1 MKDITCP
8 KCGTVFQVDESD
20 YAAIVSQVRG
30 KEFEKELG
38 RRLEELKD
46 QFKSKEEAVKLKA
59 EKNFETRISEKDLE
73 LTRLQN
79 EITRLSGVISG
90 YEATKK
96 SELAELEGRKD
107 KEIFNTVS
115 QKDKII
121 SELKTQIANKDNEHK
136 VAILEERNAGKEK
149 LQAKEQEIIKL
160 KSELKS
166 GLLAAENR
174 ESQLREQHKLQL
186 QDKQGEI
193 DRLKDFKMR
202 LSTKMIGET
211 LEQHCSMQFEQ
222 AQSLGLYPDAYF
234 AKDNTAVE
242 HTKGDFIFRDF
253 INGVEYVSVMF
264 EMKNEMDET
273 ATKHKN
279 DDFLEKLD
287 KDRQRKGCEYAV
299 LVSMLEQGNQLY
311 DTGIVDKSHRYPKMI
326 VIRPQFFLP
335 VLRLIT
341 EGSKKGF
348 NERYE
353 LQRQLDSARSQSMDF
368 AKFEE
373 KINRFRTTFSNNVIA
388 AQKKFLAAT
397 DGIDKTIEALE
408 KQIKALK
415 DIKANFEAS
424 EKRLL
429 KANEMAE
436 EDLTVKKLTHGAPS
450 IRKMIEKASAEES
463 AD

>member
-121 SELKTQIANKDNEHK
+121 SDLKNQIANKDNEHK
-136 VAILEERNAGKEK
+136 VAILEERNAGKEE
-149 LQAKEQEIIKL
+149 LHAKEQEIIKL
-160 KSELKS
+160 TEELKS
-166 GLLAAENR
+166 RLLAAENR
-174 ESQLREQHKLQL
+174 ENQLREQHKLQL

-242 HTKGDFIFRDF
+242 HTKGDFIFRDY
-253 INGVEYVSVMF
+253 INGQEYVSVMF
-264 EMKNEMDET
+264 EMKNEMD
-273 ATKHKN
+273 
-279 DDFLEKLD
+279 
-287 KDRQRKGCEYAV
+287 
-299 LVSMLEQGNQLY
+299 
-311 DTGIVDKSHRYPKMI
+311 
-326 VIRPQFFLP
+326 
-335 VLRLIT
+335 
-341 EGSKKGF
+341 
-348 NERYE
+348 
-353 LQRQLDSARSQSMDF
+353 
-368 AKFEE
+368 
-373 KINRFRTTFSNNVIA
+373 
-388 AQKKFLAAT
+388 
-397 DGIDKTIEALE
+397 
-408 KQIKALK
+408 
-415 DIKANFEAS
+415 
-424 EKRLL
+424 
-429 KANEMAE
+429 
-436 EDLTVKKLTHGAPS
+436 
-450 IRKMIEKASAEES
+450 
-463 AD
+463 

>member
-30 KEFEKELG
+30 KEFEKELD

-46 QFKSKEEAVKLKA
+46 QFKSKEEAVRLKA
-59 EKNFETRISEKDLE
+59 EKNLETRISEKDLE

-96 SELAELEGRKD
+96 SEMAELEGRKD

-121 SELKTQIANKDNEHK
+121 SDLKSQIANKDNEHK
-136 VAILEERNAGKEK
+136 VAILEERNAGKEE
-149 LQAKEQEIIKL
+149 LQTKEQEIIKL

-166 GLLAAENR
+166 EILAAENR
-174 ESQLREQHKLQL
+174 ENQLREQHKLQL

-234 AKDNTAVE
+234 AKDNTAIE

-311 DTGIVDKSHRYPKMI
+311 DAGIVDKSHRYPKMI

-436 EDLTVKKLTHGAPS
+436 EDLTVKKLTHGAPA
-450 IRKMIEKASAEES
+450 IRKMIEEASAGDS
-463 AD
+463 AK